1 MKIKMYDIVKLK
13 DGREATIIEV
23 YEQGKAY
30 EADILVDDTG
40 EYPEYETE
48 TIKHE
53 NIENI
58 VKEGYLMYEI
68 GDKVELKNGSIVI
81 ITDILPTVDGTVIYA
96 TGNVPIP
103 EENIERKID

>member
-1 MKIKMYDIVKLK
+1 MYDTVKLK
-13 DGREATIIEV
+13 DGRKAAIVEI

-53 NIENI
+53 DIE
-58 VKEGYLMYEI
+58 
-68 GDKVELKNGSIVI
+68 KVME
-81 ITDILPTVDGTVIYA
+81 D
-96 TGNVPIP
+96 
-103 EENIERKID
+103 